1 MANVAEKVSD
11 MAKDKPGPEKRRA
24 LGRGLESL
32 LPGPRVVVN
41 APPAPR
47 NAATPAHEETAEKP
61 ASTLSQSARKDGS
74 GSQVSGTERRE
85 PGAPSGEAEPTS
97 GIGTT
102 PLKPNAGLN
111 GAPGEPGAP
120 LAHDRADSVPVSQ
133 SPSAS
138 PMAGLERPIVRND
151 GIGGETSGSQ
161 VSGTERREPGAPSR
175 EAEPTSG
182 IGATPLKPNAGL
194 NGAPGRLAA
203 PAGGPVAGKVGDLQA
218 GKDPNSFDGVQVV
231 ELALG
236 LIDANPYQTRHF
248 TQEDEDDL
256 IELGKS
262 IRAQGLI
269 QPITVREGKNGRY
282 ILIAGSRRTRA
293 ARWAEMETIP
303 AIVWDVS
310 EQQAAEI
317 TVIENLMREDLN
329 CMDQMR
335 AFILLSSKFHM
346 TQAEIAERMGM
357 SRESVS
363 NYMRLSRLPSE
374 VQDYLVSGELEFSHA
389 RQLLKVE
396 DDAMLL
402 KLAERVVKENIP
414 VWQLEEMMLG
424 GVPAAFKAGDEEKQK
439 RGARWVDPNVRA
451 AQRDL
456 ERALGMRVRIRDRN
470 NKGKITIEYSTL
482 EDFDRVVGV
491 LRGK

>member
-1 MANVAEKVSD
+1 M
-11 MAKDKPGPEKRRA
+11 
-24 LGRGLESL
+24 
-32 LPGPRVVVN
+32 
-41 APPAPR
+41 
-47 NAATPAHEETAEKP
+47 
-61 ASTLSQSARKDGS
+61 
-74 GSQVSGTERRE
+74 
-85 PGAPSGEAEPTS
+85 
-97 GIGTT
+97 
-102 PLKPNAGLN
+102 
-111 GAPGEPGAP
+111 
-120 LAHDRADSVPVSQ
+120 
-133 SPSAS
+133 
-138 PMAGLERPIVRND
+138 
-151 GIGGETSGSQ
+151 
-161 VSGTERREPGAPSR
+161 
-175 EAEPTSG
+175 
-182 IGATPLKPNAGL
+182 
-194 NGAPGRLAA
+194 
-203 PAGGPVAGKVGDLQA
+203 GDLQA

-231 ELALG
+231 ELARG

-262 IRAQGLI
+262 IKAQGLI
-269 QPITVREGKNGRY
+269 QPITVREGKDGRY

-293 ARWAEMETIP
+293 ARWAEMATIP

-389 RQLLKVE
+389 RQLLKIE
-396 DDAMLL
+396 DNALLL

-424 GVPAAFKAGDEEKQK
+424 GVPAALKARDDEKQK
-439 RGARWVDPNVRA
+439 RGARWVDPNVKA

-482 EDFDRVVGV
+482 EDFDRVVTT